1 MGRMHGRYVCTL
13 GCVADDVCLLLMLFK
28 CCFSLAKL
36 PCRARKRARRVTAT
50 RTSPISREKA
60 SLLHS
65 CTAGTKLLA
74 FLLRRAGFICVYLSI
89 NFFRLSP
96 SLFVYINARQAYHL
110 GMFGSDY
117 AWILQGSPKDVPW
130 WSDSANTV
138 CSPAALMAAVEGLL
152 LVSSHNS
159 LAGPE
164 PSLSGLVS

>member
-1 MGRMHGRYVCTL
+1 LHGWHKIARFFCCYVLVLFAFTR
-13 GCVADDVCLLLMLFK
+13 VC
-28 CCFSLAKL
+28 
-36 PCRARKRARRVTAT
+36 
-50 RTSPISREKA
+50 
-60 SLLHS
+60 
-65 CTAGTKLLA
+65 
-74 FLLRRAGFICVYLSI
+74 YLSI
-89 NFFRLSP
+89 NFSATHPHF
-96 SLFVYINARQAYHL
+96 LFYNALQAYHL